1 MACYIVTY
9 DLHKEGQNYECL
21 HKKLEAYPT
30 HWHMQRSVWIIESSG
45 PAKTI
50 RDNLKSCLDA
60 NDDLFVG
67 KLSGEAA
74 WSGYNDAVNKWLKEH
89 L

>member
-1 MACYIVTY
+1 MACYIVAY
-9 DLHKEGQNYECL
+9 DLHEEGQNYNCL
-21 HKKLEAYPT
+21 HKKLKAYPT
-30 HWHMQRSVWIIESSG
+30 HWHMQGSVWIVSTDET
-45 PAKTI
+45 AKQI
-50 RDNLKSCLDA
+50 RDHLKPCLDK

-74 WSGYNDAVNKWLKEH
+74 WSGYSGDVSEWLKKF